1 LIINYTGGIK
11 MTNNKFQ
18 EFVESRSKK
27 KGLTVLVVLLITC
40 LGSII
45 LLGCSNNGSV
55 VNNKN
60 NNITAVD
67 KEVPAPKP
75 SQEPGKLAPNIIS
88 TYAEAKPNVELE
100 KAIIDYLEIPEEYLA
115 KTKYYYNYVDLNM
128 DGNNE
133 IFVVVMGPYTS
144 GTGGSTALHITQANT
159 GMKVNQKFTM
169 IQTPVI
175 VSDKVTNGGKE
186 LIVRKSG
193 GGATSSYVV
202 LTCSD
207 GKYTTVNEGTAIPGL
222 EAVFGKAIISNDI
235 LKDME
240 EGKALYLQKR

>member
-1 LIINYTGGIK
+1 MEELKIN
-11 MTNNKFQ
+11 NNKFQ
-18 EFVESRSKK
+18 NFVESGSKK
-27 KGLTVLVVLLITC
+27 KGLTMLVVLLVTC
-40 LGSII
+40 LGSIA
-45 LLGCSNNGSV
+45 LVDCSSNNGSV
-55 VNNKN
+55 VNNG
-60 NNITAVD
+60 ITVVD
-67 KEVPAPKP
+67 KEISAPKP
-75 SQEPGKLAPNIIS
+75 SQEPEKLATNITSI
-88 TYAEAKPNVELE
+88 YAEVKPNVELE
-100 KAIIDYLEIPEEYLA
+100 KTIIDYLEIPEEYLA
-115 KTKYYYNYVDLNM
+115 KTKYYYNYIDLNM

-144 GTGGSTALHITQANT
+144 GTGGSTALHITQTKT

-175 VSDKVTNGGKE
+175 VSDKVTNGEKE

-193 GGATSSYVV
+193 GGANSSYVV

-235 LKDME
+235 LKDMD
-240 EGKALYLQKR
+240 EGKALYLQKK

>member
-1 LIINYTGGIK
+1 MINNT
-11 MTNNKFQ
+11 FQ
-18 EFVESRSKK
+18 KFVESRSKK
-27 KGLTVLVVLLITC
+27 KGLTVLVALLITC

-45 LLGCSNNGSV
+45 LLGCSSNDSAI
-55 VNNKN
+55 NNK
-60 NNITAVD
+60 NITAVD

-100 KAIIDYLEIPEEYLA
+100 KTIIDYLEIPEEYLA

-128 DGNNE
+128 DGNTE

-144 GTGGSTALHITQANT
+144 GTGGSTALYITQANA

-207 GKYTTVNEGTAIPGL
+207 GKYTTVNEGAAITGL

-235 LKDME
+235 LKDIE

>member
-1 LIINYTGGIK
+1 MSDKLRGGIE
-11 MTNNKFQ
+11 MSNK
-18 EFVESRSKK
+18 KW
-27 KGLTVLVVLLITC
+27 LALLLVLLIS
-40 LGSII
+40 LGASV
-45 LLGCSNNGSV
+45 LLGCGNVNSGV
-55 VNNKN
+55 VDKDKPANH
-60 NNITAVD
+60 
-67 KEVPAPKP
+67 KEVPAPQP
-75 SQEPGKLAPNIIS
+75 SQEPEKIAPGITPI
-88 TYAEAKPNVELE
+88 YAETKPNAELE
-100 KAIIDYLEIPEEYLA
+100 KTVIDYLEIPEDSLA

-144 GTGGSTALHITQANT
+144 GTGGSTALHIIQTNT
-159 GMKVNQKFTM
+159 GLKVKQKFTL

-175 VSDKVTNGGKE
+175 ISDTVTNGAKE

-202 LTCSD
+202 LTCKD

-222 EAVFGKAIISNDI
+222 EAVAGKAIISNDI
-235 LKDME
+235 LKDMD